1 MTDEEAALV
10 EPVAVAVMAVK
21 KARVTAGSVVLIH
34 GAGPVGLCMYMV
46 AKAVGSVKTIF
57 CDINK
62 KRLDFAKTMGD
73 DIETVLLDPAT
84 KELKSVEERK
94 AEYTNETSQARKLAA
109 RIIETA
115 NAGEVIL
122 DNEISGERL
131 AKSITRAMDEPENL
145 RKMEDNSYQLGSR
158 DATEKV
164 RKICE
169 DLMKKEKNK
178 PKSSKL
184 SKEKIMSCF

>member
-115 NAGEVIL
+115 QEQPNVCFDTTGVEL
-122 DNEISGERL
+122 L
-131 AKSITRAMDEPENL
+131 
-145 RKMEDNSYQLGSR
+145 QQ
-158 DATEKV
+158 ATIYV
-164 RKICE
+164 SFVFYLIHRG
-169 DLMKKEKNK
+169 
-178 PKSSKL
+178 
-184 SKEKIMSCF
+184 F